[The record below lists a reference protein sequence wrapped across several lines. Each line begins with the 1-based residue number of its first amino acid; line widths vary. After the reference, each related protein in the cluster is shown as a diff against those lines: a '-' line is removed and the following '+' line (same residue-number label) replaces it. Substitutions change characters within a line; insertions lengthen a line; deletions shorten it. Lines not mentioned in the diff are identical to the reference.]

1 MHGLTRYLRRTAT
14 GLLLALSAGL
24 LAAPAQAQN
33 SREATEAVRKHRA
46 ESGHNQRPAPAPAP
60 APVTGAPAGKRDT
73 TRPFSSSADPTAN
86 PKLSL
91 KSCMDHAGLSITGR
105 DACFRQHCQGRWG
118 EGECPP
124 GSDTSLIGGGKS
136 KPSHTPLGRCLADA
150 GANPIK
156 RTKCGW
162 AHCKP
167 DWSSAE
173 CKALAPPPAPRSN

>member
-1 MHGLTRYLRRTAT
+1 MRKLTQTWAGVAT
-14 GLLLALSAGL
+14 SLVLALATVTAL
-24 LAAPAQAQN
+24 IATPAQAQN
-33 SREATEAVRKHRA
+33 SREAIEAVRQHRA
-46 ESGHNQRPAPAPAP
+46 ETGPSQRAPAPTAPPP
-60 APVTGAPAGKRDT
+60 APRKVDT
-73 TRPFSSSADPTAN
+73 QRPYQSSADPTADPN
-86 PKLSL
+86 ASL
-91 KSCMDHAGLSITGR
+91 KSCMDHSGMNVVAR
-105 DACFRQHCQGRWG
+105 DRCFRQHCQGRWG

>member
-1 MHGLTRYLRRTAT
+1 MQGLKFYLRRAAV
-14 GLLLALSAGL
+14 GALVALSAGL

-33 SREATEAVRKHRA
+33 SREAVEAVRKHRA
-46 ESGHNQRPAPAPAP
+46 ESGHNQRPVPSVA
-60 APVTGAPAGKRDT
+60 VPAGKRDT

-86 PKLSL
+86 PNLSL

-136 KPSHTPLGRCLADA
+136 KPSHTPLGRCLASA

-173 CKALAPPPAPRSN
+173 CKSLAPPPAPRSN

>member
-1 MHGLTRYLRRTAT
+1 MQGLKFYLRRAAVSA
-14 GLLLALSAGL
+14 LVALSAGL
-24 LAAPAQAQN
+24 LVAPAQAQN
-33 SREATEAVRKHRA
+33 SREAVEAARKHRA
-46 ESGHNQRPAPAPAP
+46 ETGGQRPAPTQAPAP
-60 APVTGAPAGKRDT
+60 QQGGKRDT

-86 PKLSL
+86 PNLSL

-118 EGECPP
+118 EGECPT
-124 GSDTSLIGGGKS
+124 GSDTTLIGGGKA
-136 KPSHTPLGRCLADA
+136 KPSNTPLGRCLASA

-162 AHCKP
+162 AHCQP

-173 CKALAPPPAPRSN
+173 CKSLAPPPAPRSN

>member
-1 MHGLTRYLRRTAT
+1 MHGLTLYRRRAAA
-14 GLLLALSAGL
+14 GALVALSASL

-33 SREATEAVRKHRA
+33 SRQAVEAVRKHRA
-46 ESGHNQRPAPAPAP
+46 ETGQQQRPTPATPAAATP
-60 APVTGAPAGKRDT
+60 SGKRDT
-73 TRPFSSSADPTAN
+73 TRPFSSSADPNAN
-86 PKLSL
+86 PNLSL

-124 GSDTSLIGGGKS
+124 GSDTSLIGGGKT
-136 KPSHTPLGRCLADA
+136 KPSNTPLGRCLASA

-173 CKALAPPPAPRSN
+173 CKSLAPPPAPPSN